1 MVTKTKNKA
10 QTGTEVIDWEA
21 EMRQQAA
28 IAAGAQRAASS
39 GGKFFSF
46 KAGQLSFDDNALP
59 GNQVAV
65 IILADTLENSWY
77 DGPYDPNNPQSP
89 KCFAFGHDESEMAP
103 PDDPIDTDDYFERQS
118 DTCATCPR
126 NEWGSAPTGKGKDCK
141 NVQRLCIIPAGEYK
155 ATGKGRSVAFEYE
168 PYEDEAHF
176 AKAEAA
182 FMKLPVMSV
191 KNYAKYVKQ
200 IAADIGRP
208 PHGVI
213 TNIYLEPDA
222 RSQFAVKFE
231 LINTVPVELL
241 STVMKRHAAEEATI
255 AFPYSPPRDDD
266 ERAASA
272 AKPNNKLRGKVG
284 AKARR

>member
-10 QTGTEVIDWEA
+10 ETGTDIVDWEA
-21 EMRQQAA
+21 EMRAQAA
-28 IAAGAQRAASS
+28 VAAGAQRSAGG

-65 IILADTLENSWY
+65 IILADTMENSWY
-77 DGPYDPNNPQSP
+77 DGPYDPNTPASP

-103 PDDPIDTDDYFERQS
+103 PENPIDTDPYFERQS
-118 DTCATCPR
+118 DACASCPR

-141 NVQRLCIIPAGEYK
+141 NVMRLCVIPAGQYK
-155 ATGKGRSVAFEYE
+155 ATGKGRNVALEYE

-182 FMKLPVMSV
+182 YMKLPVMSV
-191 KNYAKYVKQ
+191 KHYSKYVKQ
-200 IAADIGRP
+200 IAADMGRP

-213 TNIYLEPDA
+213 TNIYLEPDPK
-222 RSQFAVKFE
+222 SQFAVKFE
-231 LINTVPVELL
+231 LIDIVPQELL
-241 STVMKRHAAEEATI
+241 PIIMKRHGAEEATI
-255 AFPYSPPRDDD
+255 AFPYQPPMGDDD
-266 ERAASA
+266 RAAA
-272 AKPNNKLRGKVG
+272 PAKANNKLRGQGGRKR
-284 AKARR
+284 K